1 MIKIKIKVKKGIFY
15 LNYMKN
21 LLIKNN
27 PKMLII
33 CVVVIIQ
40 GGYWGRMVNDKVR
53 LFFTKIQGGD
63 INSL

>member
-27 PKMLII
+27 PKMLIL
-33 CVVVIIQ
+33 
-40 GGYWGRMVNDKVR
+40 N
-53 LFFTKIQGGD
+53 
-63 INSL
+63 